1 MFMQKEF
8 KPTDHQIPSI
18 TIGDSFALKRN
29 ISNPDISSNSFYKE
43 FKGLISSQKVVTS
56 IDLPLDSLY
65 SRVFKRTVDILLSAI
80 IILFVLSWLIP
91 ILAILIKLDSK
102 GPVFFLQ
109 KRNKKNAETFTCIK
123 FRSMIVNAEADRL
136 PACDDD
142 KRITPLGRFLRT
154 HYLDELP
161 QFFNVLWGDMSII
174 GPRPHMISDNMKYE
188 ELLDYYSYRYKVKPG
203 ITGLAQV
210 LGCVGSTEDIEKMRD
225 RISLD
230 IFYIR
235 HWSAI
240 LDTKIIYRTARKIAG
255 L

>member
-1 MFMQKEF
+1 MEF
-8 KPTDHQIPSI
+8 KPASNETPSI
-18 TIGDSFALKRN
+18 TISDSFALRRN
-29 ISNPDISSNSFYKE
+29 NSNPDISSNSFYKE
-43 FKGLISSQKVVTS
+43 LKGLIPSQKIVTS
-56 IDLPLDSLY
+56 IDLPLDAFY
-65 SRVFKRTVDILLSAI
+65 SRLFKRTVDILLSVI

-91 ILAILIKLDSK
+91 ILALLIKLDSK

-109 KRNKKNAETFTCIK
+109 KRNKKDAEVFTCIK
-123 FRSMIVNAEADRL
+123 LRSMVVNAEADRL
-136 PACDDD
+136 PASDYD
-142 KRITPLGRFLRT
+142 KRITALGRFLRT

-210 LGCVGSTEDIEKMRD
+210 LGCVGSTADVEKMRD
-225 RISLD
+225 RMNLD

>member
-1 MFMQKEF
+1 MQKEYGPAD
-8 KPTDHQIPSI
+8 KQNPSI
-18 TIGDSFALKRN
+18 TISDSFALRRN
-29 ISNPDISSNSFYKE
+29 IANPDISSNSFYKE
-43 FKGLISSQKVVTS
+43 LQGLISSQKIVTS
-56 IDLPLDSLY
+56 IDLPLDGFY
-65 SRVFKRTVDILLSAI
+65 SRFFKRTVDILLSVI

-91 ILAILIKLDSK
+91 ILALLIKLDSK

-109 KRNKKNAETFTCIK
+109 KRNKKDAEVFTCIK
-123 FRSMIVNAEADRL
+123 LRSMVVNAEADRL
-136 PACDDD
+136 PASDYD
-142 KRITPLGRFLRT
+142 KRITALGRFLRT

-210 LGCVGSTEDIEKMRD
+210 LGCVGSTADVEKMRD
-225 RISLD
+225 RMNLD